1 MAKNLLS
8 INDLTKDEILE
19 LINFSNSFIDDEGNF
34 RKENL
39 FPDKIVANVF
49 FEPST
54 RTKMSF
60 AVAAGN
66 LGCNVLD
73 FNIDLSLI
81 HI

>member
-34 RKENL
+34 RKETL
-39 FPDKIVANVF
+39 FPDKI
-49 FEPST
+49 
-54 RTKMSF
+54 
-60 AVAAGN
+60 
-66 LGCNVLD
+66 
-73 FNIDLSLI
+73 LSLI